1 MVSNVHLT
9 FIVAPKL
16 LKYVRHEAKQNRR
29 WVGAEITVL
38 LETAQAAREP
48 KTDVGKGE
56 RHGGTA
62 QLAG

>member
-16 LKYVRHEAKQNRR
+16 LKQVRHEAKQNRR

-56 RHGGTA
+56 
-62 QLAG
+62 